1 MSSFWLSDE
10 QEAIREGVGRVMSNY
25 KDDYW
30 LKTDDTGIFP
40 EDFVRDMAAGGW
52 LGVAMPE
59 SVGGAGL
66 GLTEAAIVMQ
76 TVAQSGA
83 GFSGASS
90 IHLNIFGPM
99 PLVKFGT
106 DAQRKTL
113 LPRIIAG
120 EDKMCFAVTEPNSG
134 LDTSSLETKAE
145 RTNDGYMINGRKIW
159 TTGAQRAN
167 KILII
172 ARTTPKDQVAKP
184 TQGLSLFY
192 TDLNRD
198 HIDAKPIPKMGRR
211 AVECNT
217 LFIDN
222 LPVPADDLIG
232 EEGRGFEY
240 LLQGLNPERVLFAVE
255 AVGLGRA
262 AIARAATYANERVV
276 FGRPIGQNQGVQHP
290 LARSWAELEA
300 ANLMAM
306 KAAALYDAGRDCG
319 AEANA
324 AKYLGAEAGFT
335 ACENAVLAHGGLRQ
349 GVLRRALFPRGH
361 DRPHRPGEP
370 RDDPQLHRR
379 TRPAPAEEL
388 LTTHAQVGAEPN
400 STLHPSSTGTPPP
413 NPPLRGRALDTS
425 RRLSV

>member
-1 MSSFWLSDE
+1 MSSFWLTEE
-10 QEAIREGVGRVMSNY
+10 QEAIREGVSRVCANY
-25 KDDYW
+25 GDDYW
-30 LKTDDTGIFP
+30 LKTDDTGKFP
-40 EDFVRDMAAGGW
+40 EDFVADMAAGGW

-66 GLTEAAIVMQ
+66 GLTEAAVVMQ

-106 DAQRKTL
+106 DAQREKL
-113 LPRIIAG
+113 LPRLISG

-134 LDTSSLETKAE
+134 LDTSSLESKAE
-145 RTNDGYMINGRKIW
+145 RTNDGYLINGRKIW

-184 TQGLSLFY
+184 HQGLSLFY
-192 TDLNRD
+192 TDLNRE

-222 LPVPADDLIG
+222 LPVPQEDLVG
-232 EEGRGFEY
+232 EEGKGFQY
-240 LLQGLNPERVLFAVE
+240 LLHGLNPERVLFGAE

-276 FGRPIGQNQGVQHP
+276 FGRPIGQNQGVAHP
-290 LARSWAELEA
+290 LAKSWAELEA
-300 ANLMAM
+300 ANLMAF
-306 KAAALYDAGRDCG
+306 KAAALYDAGKDCG

-324 AKYLGAEAGFT
+324 AKYLGAEAGFR
-335 ACENAVLAHGGLRQ
+335 ACENAVLAHGGMGYAKEYYVERYFREAMIARIAPVSREMILNFIAER
-349 GVLRRALFPRGH
+349 VL
-361 DRPHRPGEP
+361 
-370 RDDPQLHRR
+370 
-379 TRPAPAEEL
+379 L
-388 LTTHAQVGAEPN
+388 LPK
-400 STLHPSSTGTPPP
+400 SY
-413 NPPLRGRALDTS
+413 
-425 RRLSV
+425 

>member
-1 MSSFWLSDE
+1 LSSFWLSDE
-10 QEAIREGVGRVMSNY
+10 QEAIREGVTRVCSAY
-25 KDDYW
+25 RDDYW

-145 RTNDGYMINGRKIW
+145 RTNDGYLINGRKIW

-192 TDLNRD
+192 TDINRT

-300 ANLMAM
+300 ANLLAM
-306 KAAALYDAGRDCG
+306 KAAALYDAGKDCG

-335 ACENAVLAHGGLRQ
+335 ACENAVLAHGGMGYAKEFYVERYFREAMIARIAPVSREMILNFIAER
-349 GVLRRALFPRGH
+349 VLHLPK
-361 DRPHRPGEP
+361 
-370 RDDPQLHRR
+370 
-379 TRPAPAEEL
+379 
-388 LTTHAQVGAEPN
+388 
-400 STLHPSSTGTPPP
+400 SY
-413 NPPLRGRALDTS
+413 
-425 RRLSV
+425 